1 MPAVGFRFRAY
12 AGQQTLG
19 ALRAQLRLACEIYNS
34 LRRADIDFHRRNGRG
49 LTLTELRQ
57 LALDLRKR
65 NEGYQQ
71 LHSQA
76 ARGIADRFHSARR
89 RFLEGL
95 ARFPRE
101 KPHKYYSLTYL
112 QKGWRI
118 LSVRDIRAGSRNR
131 KKLITLRLSHLGAF
145 RVIAHRDFPM
155 YDVRRVAVKLAG
167 SGRVYVSFFV
177 EDYEFPRLP
186 ETGRAVAIDVGV
198 EKLLVTSDGEY
209 FPNLRP
215 YRRALGRLRRLQR
228 ELSRK
233 RFLSRNWFK
242 VKIKLARAHEH
253 LANLRRDM
261 YMKLGRYFAERY
273 DVVVMEDIDLKRLIG
288 RSSRA
293 LRRGLQDAALGM
305 MRSIIGYQVGKYGK
319 AFILVDPRDSSRA
332 CARCG
337 FVNRDLT
344 LGDRVFE
351 CPACG
356 WRVDRDY
363 NASLNILRRAG
374 WEPPAA
380 PVELRPLP
388 AALGYGQGGVVKQEA
403 PPEGRGSS
411 LCALAIAPR
420 GYRRWTSWRSS
431 GGRWALG
438 AC

>member
-19 ALRAQLRLACEIYNS
+19 ALKAQLRLACEIYNA
-34 LRRADIDFHRRNGRG
+34 LRRTDIDFHRRNGRG

-71 LHSQA
+71 LYSQVA
-76 ARGIADRFHSARR
+76 QEIADRFHNAKR
-89 RFLEGL
+89 RFLEGS
-95 ARFPRE
+95 ARRFPRE
-101 KPHKYYSLTYL
+101 KKHHKYSLTYP
-112 QKGWRI
+112 QNGWRI
-118 LSVRDIRAGSRNR
+118 LSVRDIRAGGRNR
-131 KKLITLRLSHLGAF
+131 KKLITLRLSHLGVF

-155 YDVRRVAVKLAG
+155 DRVRRVAVKLAG
-167 SGRVYVSFFV
+167 SGRLYVSFFV
-177 EDYEFPRLP
+177 EGYEFPRLP
-186 ETGRAVAIDVGV
+186 GTGGAVAIDVGV

-209 FPNLRP
+209 LPNPRP
-215 YRRALGRLRRLQR
+215 YRKALGGLRRLQR

-233 RFLSRNWFK
+233 RFLSHNWLRTK
-242 VKIKLARAHEH
+242 VKLARAHEH
-253 LANLRRDM
+253 LANLRRDT
-261 YMKLGRYFAERY
+261 YMKLGKYLAERY
-273 DVVVMEDIDLKRLIG
+273 DMVAMEDIDVKQLIG
-288 RSSRA
+288 ESSRA

-319 AFILVDPRDSSRA
+319 AFLLVDPRDSSRT

-337 FVNRDLT
+337 FVKRDLA
-344 LGDRVFE
+344 LHDRAFE

-388 AALGYGQGGVVKQEA
+388 VALGYGQGGAVKREA
-403 PPEGRGSS
+403 SPFRAG
-411 LCALAIAPR
+411 
-420 GYRRWTSWRSS
+420 
-431 GGRWALG
+431 
-438 AC
+438 

>member
-1 MPAVGFRFRAY
+1 
-12 AGQQTLG
+12 LG
-19 ALRAQLRLACEIYNS
+19 ALKAQLRLACEVYNA
-34 LRRADIDFHRRNGRG
+34 LRRAGIDLHRRNGRG

-71 LHSQA
+71 LYSQVVQE
-76 ARGIADRFHSARR
+76 IADRFYNARR

-101 KPHKYYSLTYL
+101 KKPHKYYSLTYP
-112 QKGWRI
+112 QKGWSI
-118 LSVRDIRAGSRNR
+118 LSVREIRAGSRNR
-131 KKLITLRLSHLGAF
+131 KKLITLRLSNLGTL

-155 YDVRRVAVKLAG
+155 DRVRRVAVKLAG
-167 SGRVYVSFFV
+167 SGRVYIPFIV

-186 ETGRAVAIDVGV
+186 GTGRAVAIDVGV
-198 EKLLVTSDGEY
+198 EELLVTSDGEY
-209 FPNLRP
+209 FPNPRP
-215 YRRALGRLRRLQR
+215 YKKALKKLRRLQR

-233 RFLSRNWFK
+233 VFPSRNWLKTK
-242 VKIKLARAHEH
+242 VRLARAHEH
-253 LANLRRDM
+253 LANLRRDT
-261 YMKLGRYFAERY
+261 YMKLGKYLAERY
-273 DVVVMEDIDLKRLIG
+273 DVVVMEDIDVKRLIG
-288 RSSRA
+288 ESNRA
-293 LRRGLQDAALGM
+293 LRRGLQDAALGT

-319 AFILVDPRDSSRA
+319 AFLLVDPRDSSRT

-337 FVNRDLT
+337 FVNCDLT
-344 LGDRVFE
+344 LHDRVFE

-388 AALGYGQGGVVKQEA
+388 VALGHGQGGAVKQEA
-403 PPEGRGSS
+403 SPFRAG
-411 LCALAIAPR
+411 
-420 GYRRWTSWRSS
+420 
-431 GGRWALG
+431 
-438 AC
+438 

>member
-12 AGQQTLG
+12 AGRQTLG
-19 ALRAQLRLACEIYNS
+19 ALKAQLRLACEIYNA
-34 LRRADIDFHRRNGRG
+34 LRRADIDFHSKNGRG

-57 LALDLRKR
+57 LALDLRKP

-71 LHSQA
+71 LYSQVVQE
-76 ARGIADRFHSARR
+76 IADRFYNARR

-101 KPHKYYSLTYL
+101 KKHHRYYSSLTYP
-112 QKGWRI
+112 QKGWSI
-118 LSVRDIRAGSRNR
+118 LSVRDIRVGSRNR
-131 KKLITLRLSHLGAF
+131 KKLITLRPSHLGTF
-145 RVIAHRDFPM
+145 RVIAHRGFPV
-155 YDVRRVAVKLAG
+155 DKVKRVAVKLAG
-167 SGRVYVSFFV
+167 SGRLYVSFFV

-186 ETGRAVAIDVGV
+186 GTGRAVAIDVGV

-209 FPNLRP
+209 LPNPRP
-215 YRRALGRLRRLQR
+215 YEKALRRLRRLQR

-233 RFLSRNWFK
+233 VFLSRNWLRTK
-242 VKIKLARAHEH
+242 VRLARAHEH

-261 YMKLGRYFAERY
+261 YMKLGKYLAERY
-273 DVVVMEDIDLKRLIG
+273 DVVAMEDIDVKQLIG
-288 RSSRA
+288 ESNRA

-305 MRSIIGYQVGKYGK
+305 MRSIIKYQVGKYGK
-319 AFILVDPRDSSRA
+319 AFLLVDPRDSSRA

-337 FVNRDLT
+337 FVKHDLT
-344 LGDRVFE
+344 LHDGVFE
-351 CPACG
+351 RPARG
-356 WRVDRDY
+356 WRADRDY
-363 NASLNILRRAG
+363 NASLNVLRRAG

-388 AALGYGQGGVVKQEA
+388 VALGYGQGGVVKQEA

-420 GYRRWTSWRSS
+420 GY
-431 GGRWALG
+431 
-438 AC
+438 